1 MKTQAEFFQANQ
13 VEGRLTDAQ
22 MMEMVNLPEGDT
34 LALLSPA
41 TTESSQPEAAVVP
54 ATEVVKV
61 DETKVVEPEPVV
73 LAKDGKHVIPYEKLT
88 EAREDAQHW
97 KQVAA
102 DAIAKLETASQP
114 TQQATETAAADATQD
129 DNLFGDL
136 SDEAI
141 KAGIVKL
148 VASQVGATKAE
159 ITAAVAEALAPILG
173 KQQATEEDLHFSAI
187 DKAHPDAESVVQS
200 TAMEDWI
207 GKQPSFVQA
216 QYRAVIDGGTATEV
230 IELLDNFKASTGR
243 TEPAPAEKT
252 DALAAAAAAVIA
264 KARSAPPSSLSE
276 IPASTAAAHNPA
288 EAMLEMSA
296 TGLMNLFDGKT
307 PEQIQALL
315 SKTL

>member
-1 MKTQAEFFQANQ
+1 MNQAEFFQANQ
-13 VEGRLTDAQ
+13 VDGRLTDAQ
-22 MMEMVNLPEGDT
+22 MMEMVHLPEGDT

-61 DETKVVEPEPVV
+61 EETKVVEPEPVL

-102 DAIAKLETASQP
+102 EAIAKLETAPQP
-114 TQQATETAAADATQD
+114 TQQAAAPAAADATQD
-129 DNLFGDL
+129 ENIFGDL

-141 KAGIVKL
+141 KAGITKL

-200 TAMEDWI
+200 TAMDEWI

-216 QYRAVIDGGTATEV
+216 QYRAVIDGGTAIEV
-230 IELLDNFKASTGR
+230 IELLDNFKAATGK

-288 EAMLEMSA
+288 EAMLEMSPM
-296 TGLMNLFDGKT
+296 GLMNLFDGKT